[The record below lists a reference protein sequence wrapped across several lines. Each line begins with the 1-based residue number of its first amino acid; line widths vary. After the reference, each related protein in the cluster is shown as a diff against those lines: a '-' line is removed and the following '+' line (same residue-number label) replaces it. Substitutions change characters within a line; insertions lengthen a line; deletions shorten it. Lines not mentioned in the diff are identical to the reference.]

1 MIVKRHHLIII
12 FLLAVAMLPT
22 VFAQEADK
30 ADTRILIDIS
40 GSMKQNDPKNL
51 RRSALRL
58 IVGLTPPEN
67 RAGVWTFAQYTNML
81 VPLGVINDS
90 WKKRARSISERIS
103 SPGQFTNIEDVLTR
117 ATADWD
123 RESDQYRRNI
133 ILLTDGMVDISK
145 NKRENADSRQR
156 ILAELG
162 PRIRAAG
169 GKIHTIALSER
180 ADHELMK
187 ALSDMTDG
195 WYEQVNSADELQRV
209 FLRMFEKVSKPDS
222 VPLVN
227 NKFQLDDSIEEAT
240 LLVFN
245 KDPRKPTRVTPPSGA
260 SFDANNPPTN
270 VDWHRD
276 EGYDLI
282 TISRPE
288 TGEWS
293 IVAAMDPD
301 NRVTVVTNL
310 KMITTDVPNR
320 MALGEFIPVEVHF
333 TEKGEAV
340 VDPQFLDVVQV
351 TTSQIV
357 EGEATEARP
366 LLSQDDGKF
375 SVNLGEGLLQGKV
388 ELVIN
393 ADGKTF
399 FRQRRQAT
407 QIIEPVKLTIDDS
420 EAASAAVYLVYLKPE
435 VVEEGSGSIE
445 AWLEDENG
453 MRKHIEFTLTP
464 DGIFEGVA
472 DKEGLVGR
480 QVPVIKV
487 SGKTL
492 AGNNFSF
499 TPVAEAIK
507 GLPEKQPEP
516 EPEPEPEPVPE
527 VQPAPAPQPEP
538 EQATAPQADPDPAP
552 APEEQP
558 ESEETDMLSI
568 ALVVAGGNLLLVLIG
583 GGLWWFMRKRAAEEQ
598 ELSLLDDDDLLD
610 EADQDD
616 AASDAAADETTV
628 VENPD
633 SEPEETVD
641 ISAKDDK

>member
-1 MIVKRHHLIII
+1 MMPNRHQLFFT
-12 FLLAVAMLPT
+12 FLLFFSLLPG
-22 VFAQEADK
+22 VSVGEADR

-58 IVGLTPPEN
+58 IVGLMPPEN

-81 VPLGVINDS
+81 VPLGVINES

-103 SPGQFTNIEDVLTR
+103 SPGQFTDIEDVLTR
-117 ATADWD
+117 ATTDWD
-123 RESDQYRRNI
+123 KDSDQYRRNI
-133 ILLTDGMVDISK
+133 ILLTDGMVDVSK

-162 PRIRAAG
+162 PTIKKAG
-169 GKIHTIALSER
+169 GIIHTIALSDR

-187 ALSDMTDG
+187 ALSDMTGG

-222 VPLVN
+222 VPLVG

-282 TISRPE
+282 TISRPQ

-320 MALGEFIPVEVHF
+320 MAVGEQIPVEVHF
-333 TEKGEAV
+333 TEQGEVIA
-340 VDPQFLDVVQV
+340 DPQFLDVVQV
-351 TTSQIV
+351 STSQNV
-357 EGEATEARP
+357 NGEETEARP
-366 LLSQDDGKF
+366 LRSNGDGRF
-375 SVNLGEGLLQGKV
+375 SVNLGKDQSKGKV

-399 FRQRRQAT
+399 VRQRRQAT
-407 QIIEPVKLTIDDS
+407 LIIEPVKLTIDDS
-420 EAASAAVYLVYLKPE
+420 DAATAAVYLVYLEPE

-445 AWLEDENG
+445 AWLEDEKGN
-453 MRKHIEFTLTP
+453 RKHIEFTLTP
-464 DGIFEGVA
+464 DGIFEGVT
-472 DKEGLVGR
+472 DKEGLSGR
-480 QVPVIKV
+480 QVPVIRV

-492 AGNNFSF
+492 SGNNF
-499 TPVAEAIK
+499 TYQPKAAALK
-507 GLPEKQPEP
+507 GLPEAGPEP
-516 EPEPEPEPVPE
+516 EPEPEPETG
-527 VQPAPAPQPEP
+527 PAPAPDMQAEPEP
-538 EQATAPQADPDPAP
+538 EPVAESVPATD
-552 APEEQP
+552 EE
-558 ESEETDMLSI
+558 EETDMLTI
-568 ALVVAGGNLLLVLIG
+568 ALVVGGGNLLLVLIG
-583 GGLWWFMRKRAAEEQ
+583 GGLWWFMRKRAAEDD
-598 ELSLLDDDDLLD
+598 LSILDEDDDLSGDSLD
-610 EADQDD
+610 EAMAGADG
-616 AASDAAADETTV
+616 DETMV
-628 VENPD
+628 VENSG

-641 ISAKDDK
+641 ISAEDKK

>member
-1 MIVKRHHLIII
+1 MIVKRHHLFFI
-12 FLLAVAMLPT
+12 FLLAFTMVPA
-22 VFAQEADK
+22 VSAQDADK

-81 VPLGVINDS
+81 VPLAVINDS
-90 WKKRARSISERIS
+90 WKKRARSVSERIS

-123 RESDQYRRNI
+123 KDSEQYRRNI
-133 ILLTDGMVDISK
+133 ILLTDGMVDVSK

-162 PRIRAAG
+162 PRIKAAG

-180 ADHELMK
+180 ADHELMR
-187 ALSDMTDG
+187 ALSSMTDG
-195 WYEQVNSADELQRV
+195 WYEQVNNADELQRV

-222 VPLVN
+222 VPLVG
-227 NKFQLDDSIEEAT
+227 NKFQLDDSIDEAT

-245 KDPRKPTRVTPPSGA
+245 KDPRKPTRVTTPSGA
-260 SFDANNPPTN
+260 TFDANNPPTN

-288 TGEWS
+288 TGEWN
-293 IVAAMDPD
+293 IVAATDPD
-301 NRVTVVTNL
+301 NRVTVVTDL

-320 MALGEFIPVEVHF
+320 MAIGEFIPVEVYF
-333 TEKGEAV
+333 SEKGEAV
-340 VDPQFLDVVQV
+340 NDPQFLDVVQV
-351 TTSQIV
+351 STTQIV
-357 EGEATEARP
+357 KGEETEARP
-366 LLSQDDGKF
+366 LHSQGDGKF
-375 SVNLGEGLLQGKV
+375 SVNLGEGLSKGKV

-399 FRQRRQAT
+399 VRQRRQAT
-407 QIIEPVKLTIDDS
+407 QIVQPVKLTIDDS
-420 EAASAAVYLVYLKPE
+420 DVATAAVYLVYLEPE

-453 MRKHIEFTLTP
+453 KRKHIEFTLTP

-480 QVPVIKV
+480 HLPVINV

-492 AGNNFSF
+492 SGNNFTF
-499 TPVAEAIK
+499 KPEAAAIK
-507 GLPEKQPEP
+507 GLPAK

-527 VQPAPAPQPEP
+527 PIPEP
-538 EQATAPQADPDPAP
+538 KPVEPIQAKPEP
-552 APEEQP
+552 APEAAPEP
-558 ESEETDMLSI
+558 KPETEESEETDMLTI
-568 ALVVAGGNLLLVLIG
+568 ALVVGGGNLLLILIG
-583 GGLWWFMRKRAAEEQ
+583 GGLWWFMRKRAAEDDV
-598 ELSLLDDDDLLD
+598 LLDDVDLD
-610 EADQDD
+610 
-616 AASDAAADETTV
+616 DAAADAGGDKTMV
-628 VENPD
+628 VENAD
-633 SEPEETVD
+633 SELEETVD
-641 ISAKDDK
+641 ISAEDKK

>member
-1 MIVKRHHLIII
+1 MIVKRHHLFLI
-12 FLLAVAMLPT
+12 FLLALST
-22 VFAQEADK
+22 VVSVSAQEADK

-123 RESDQYRRNI
+123 KDTDQYRRNI
-133 ILLTDGMVDISK
+133 ILLTDGMVDVSK

-162 PRIRAAG
+162 PRIKAAG

-187 ALSDMTDG
+187 ALSSMTDG
-195 WYEQVNSADELQRV
+195 WYEQVNNAEELQRV

-222 VPLVN
+222 VPLVG
-227 NKFQLDDSIEEAT
+227 NKFQLDDSINEAT

-245 KDPRKPTRVTPPSGA
+245 KDPRKPTRVTSPSGA
-260 SFDANNPPTN
+260 TFDANNPPTN

-293 IVAAMDPD
+293 IVAAIDPD
-301 NRVTVVTNL
+301 NRVTVVTDL
-310 KMITTDVPNR
+310 KMITTDIPNQIA
-320 MALGEFIPVEVHF
+320 MGEFIPVEVYF
-333 TEKGEAV
+333 TEKGETVA
-340 VDPQFLDVVQV
+340 DPRFLDVVQV
-351 TTSQIV
+351 STSQIV
-357 EGEATEARP
+357 EGEEMEARP
-366 LLSQDDGKF
+366 LHSRGEGKF
-375 SVNLGEGLLQGKV
+375 SVNLGEGLSKGKV

-399 FRQRRQAT
+399 VRQRRQAT
-407 QIIEPVKLTIDDS
+407 QVVQPVKLTVDDS
-420 EAASAAVYLVYLKPE
+420 DAATAAVFLVYLEPG

-445 AWLEDENG
+445 AWLEDDNG
-453 MRKHIEFTLTP
+453 KRKHIEFTLTP

-472 DKEGLVGR
+472 DKEGLVGKHL
-480 QVPVIKV
+480 PVINV

-492 AGNNFSF
+492 SGNNFTFQPES
-499 TPVAEAIK
+499 TAIK
-507 GLPEKQPEP
+507 GLPDKQPEP
-516 EPEPEPEPVPE
+516 EPEPEPI
-527 VQPAPAPQPEP
+527 PEP
-538 EQATAPQADPDPAP
+538 EPVVPPPAEP
-552 APEEQP
+552 APEVAPEP
-558 ESEETDMLSI
+558 EPEPEPEESEETDMLTM
-568 ALVVAGGNLLLVLIG
+568 ALVVGGGNLLLILIG
-583 GGLWWFMRKRAAEEQ
+583 GGLWWFMRKRAAEEDG
-598 ELSLLDDDDLLD
+598 LSILDDDDLLD
-610 EADQDD
+610 DADLDEASTD
-616 AASDAAADETTV
+616 AGGDKTV
-628 VENPD
+628 VVEDGD

-641 ISAKDDK
+641 ISAEDKK

>member
-1 MIVKRHHLIII
+1 MMVKRHHLFII
-12 FLLAVAMLPT
+12 FLLALVMVSA

-58 IVGLTPPEN
+58 IVGLTPPDN

-117 ATADWD
+117 ATADWNKD
-123 RESDQYRRNI
+123 TDQYRRNI

-162 PRIRAAG
+162 PRIKAAG

-187 ALSDMTDG
+187 ALSGMTDG

-209 FLRMFEKVSKPDS
+209 FLRMFEKVSKPDA

-227 NKFQLDDSIEEAT
+227 NKFRLDDSIEEAT

-245 KDPRKPTRVTPPSGA
+245 KDPRKPTRVTSPSGA
-260 SFDANNPPTN
+260 TFDANNPPTN

-288 TGEWS
+288 SGEWS
-293 IVAAMDPD
+293 IVAATDPD
-301 NRVTVVTNL
+301 NRVTVVTDL
-310 KMITTDVPNR
+310 KMITTDVPNQ
-320 MALGEFIPVEVHF
+320 MALGEFIPVEVYF

-340 VDPQFLDVVQV
+340 SDPQFLDVVQV

-366 LLSQDDGKF
+366 LLSQGDGRF
-375 SVNLGEGLLQGKV
+375 SVNLGEGLSKGKV
-388 ELVIN
+388 ELLIN

-399 FRQRRQAT
+399 VRQRRQAT
-407 QIIEPVKLTIDDS
+407 QIVQPVKLTIDDS
-420 EAASAAVYLVYLKPE
+420 EAATSAVFLVYLKPE
-435 VVEEGSGSIE
+435 VVDEDSGSIE

-453 MRKHIEFTLTP
+453 KRKHIEFTLTP

-472 DKEGLVGR
+472 DKQGLVGR
-480 QVPVIKV
+480 HRPVINV

-492 AGNNFSF
+492 AGNNFTF
-499 TPVAEAIK
+499 TPQAEAIK
-507 GLPEKQPEP
+507 GLPDK

-527 VQPAPAPQPEP
+527 PAPLPEPEPVAAPQVEPEPAPQPETEP
-538 EQATAPQADPDPAP
+538 ET
-552 APEEQP
+552 ESETE
-558 ESEETDMLSI
+558 ESEETDMVTI
-568 ALVVAGGNLLLVLIG
+568 ALVVGGGNLLLVLIG
-583 GGLWWFMRKRAAEEQ
+583 GGLWWFMRKRAAEEND
-598 ELSLLDDDDLLD
+598 LSILDDDDDLLD
-610 EADQDD
+610 DADQDE
-616 AASDAAADETTV
+616 AAADETTV
-628 VENPD
+628 VENAD

-641 ISAKDDK
+641 ISAKDNK

>member
-1 MIVKRHHLIII
+1 MIVNRHHLIFIL
-12 FLLAVAMLPT
+12 LLALGMVPT
-22 VFAQEADK
+22 IFAQQADK

-58 IVGLTPPEN
+58 IVGLTPPDN

-123 RESDQYRRNI
+123 KDTDQYRRNI

-162 PRIRAAG
+162 PRIKAAG
-169 GKIHTIALSER
+169 AKIHTIALSER

-187 ALSDMTDG
+187 ALSGMTDG

-227 NKFQLDDSIEEAT
+227 NKFQLDDSIQEAT

-245 KDPRKPTRVTPPSGA
+245 KDPRKPTRVTSPSGA
-260 SFDANNPPTN
+260 TFDANNPPTN

-276 EGYDLI
+276 DGYDLI

-301 NRVTVVTNL
+301 NRVTVVTDL
-310 KMITTDVPNR
+310 KMITTDVPNQ

-340 VDPQFLDVVQV
+340 SDPQFLDVVQV

-357 EGEATEARP
+357 KGETSEARP
-366 LLSQDDGKF
+366 LLSQGDGKF
-375 SVNLGEGLLQGKV
+375 SVNLGEGLSKGKV

-399 FRQRRQAT
+399 VRQRRQAT
-407 QIIEPVKLTIDDS
+407 QIVQPVKLTIDDS
-420 EAASAAVYLVYLKPE
+420 DAATAAVYLVYLKPE
-435 VVEEGSGSIE
+435 VVEEDSGSIE

-453 MRKHIEFTLTP
+453 QRKHIEFTLTP

-472 DKEGLVGR
+472 DKQGLVGR
-480 QVPVIKV
+480 HIPVIKV

-492 AGNNFSF
+492 SGNNFTF
-499 TPVAEAIK
+499 TPEAEAIK
-507 GLPEKQPEP
+507 GLPEKAPEP
-516 EPEPEPEPVPE
+516 EPEPEPT
-527 VQPAPAPQPEP
+527 PAPQPEP
-538 EQATAPQADPDPAP
+538 EPVAAPQAEPEPAP
-552 APEEQP
+552 LPEP
-558 ESEETDMLSI
+558 ETEEAEETDMLNI
-568 ALVVAGGNLLLVLIG
+568 ALAVVGGNLLLILVG
-583 GGLWWFMRKRAAEEQ
+583 GGLWWFMRKRAAEEDD
-598 ELSLLDDDDLLD
+598 LSILDDDDLLD
-610 EADQDD
+610 EA
-616 AASDAAADETTV
+616 ADETTV
-628 VENPD
+628 VDNSD

-641 ISAKDDK
+641 ISAKDNK

>member
-1 MIVKRHHLIII
+1 MIVKRHHLFFI
-12 FLLAVAMLPT
+12 FLLALSMLPA
-22 VFAQEADK
+22 VSAQEADK

-117 ATADWD
+117 ATADWEKD
-123 RESDQYRRNI
+123 TDQYRRNI
-133 ILLTDGMVDISK
+133 ILLTDGMVDVSK

-162 PRIRAAG
+162 PKIKEAG

-187 ALSDMTDG
+187 ALSGMTDG

-222 VPLVN
+222 VPLVG

-245 KDPRKPTRVTPPSGA
+245 KDPRKPTKVTTPSGGT
-260 SFDANNPPTN
+260 FDANNPPTN
-270 VDWHRD
+270 IDWHRD

-288 TGEWS
+288 TGEWT

-310 KMITTDVPNR
+310 KMITTDVPNQ
-320 MALGEFIPVEVHF
+320 MAIGEFIPVEVYF
-333 TEKGEAV
+333 TEKGEAIA
-340 VDPQFLDVVQV
+340 DPQFLDVVQV
-351 TTSQIV
+351 STSQIV
-357 EGEATEARP
+357 KGEETEARP
-366 LLSQDDGKF
+366 LRSQGDGKF
-375 SVNLGEGLLQGKV
+375 SVNLGEGLSEGKV

-399 FRQRRQAT
+399 VRQRRQAT
-407 QIIEPVKLTIDDS
+407 QIVQPVKLTIDDS
-420 EAASAAVYLVYLKPE
+420 DAATAAVYLVYLKPE

-453 MRKHIEFTLTP
+453 KRKHIEFTLTP

-480 QVPVIKV
+480 HIPVINV

-492 AGNNFSF
+492 SGNNF
-499 TPVAEAIK
+499 TYQPEADPIK
-507 GLPEKQPEP
+507 GLPEP

-527 VQPAPAPQPEP
+527 PLPTPQAQPDPETASEPAPEP
-538 EQATAPQADPDPAP
+538 E
-552 APEEQP
+552 PEAE
-558 ESEETDMLSI
+558 ESEESDMLTI
-568 ALVVAGGNLLLVLIG
+568 VLVVGGGNLLLILIG
-583 GGLWWFMRKRAAEEQ
+583 GGLWWFMRKRAAE
-598 ELSLLDDDDLLD
+598 DDDLSILDDEDDVLDDTGLD
-610 EADQDD
+610 EATAGAD
-616 AASDAAADETTV
+616 AEATMV
-628 VENPD
+628 VDNSG

-641 ISAKDDK
+641 ISAEDKK